1 MSFLQRVGNA
11 VSRFMYGRNG
21 LDQLGRCTLWLMIG
35 VNVIGIFLRSGLFSA
50 LISVLS
56 TALVIITLF
65 RFFSRNLYR
74 RRAENAV
81 FLNKVWY
88 PVQRRF
94 SGTKNRVTDREHCYF
109 TCDKCR
115 AVCRVPRG
123 KGNIIIT
130 CPRCGNQIRA
140 RS

>member
-1 MSFLQRVGNA
+1 MGFLQRVGNA
-11 VSRFMYGRNG
+11 VARFMYGRNG
-21 LDQLGRCTLWLMIG
+21 LDQLGKCTLWLLII
-35 VNVIGIFLRSGLFSA
+35 VNVIGVFLRSGILGA
-50 LISVLS
+50 LLSVLS
-56 TALVIITLF
+56 TLLTIVLLF
-65 RFFSRNLYR
+65 RVFSRNLYR

-88 PVQRRF
+88 PLQRRF
-94 SGTKNRVTDREHCYF
+94 PGNKNRTADMDHCFF
-109 TCDKCR
+109 TCDRCR

-123 KGNIIIT
+123 KGSIIIT

>member
-1 MSFLQRVGNA
+1 MSFLQRIGNSL
-11 VSRFMYGRNG
+11 SRFMYGRNG
-21 LDQLGRCTLWLMIG
+21 LDQLGMCSIWLLIA
-35 VNVIGIFLRSGLFSA
+35 VNLVSIFLSHGLVGA
-50 LISVLS
+50 VLSVLS
-56 TALVIITLF
+56 TVLAITMLY

-88 PVQRRF
+88 PLRRRF
-94 SGTKNRVTDREHCYF
+94 SGKRDQARDKDHCYF
-109 TCDKCR
+109 TCDRCR

-140 RS
+140 KS

>member
-21 LDQLGRCTLWLMIG
+21 LDQMGKCTLWLLIG
-35 VNVIGIFLRSGLFSA
+35 VNVVSIFLRSGLLGAFFS
-50 LISVLS
+50 LLS
-56 TALVIITLF
+56 AGLAIITLF

-88 PVQRRF
+88 PIQRRF
-94 SGTKNRVTDREHCYF
+94 SGTGKRNMDTDHCFF
-109 TCDKCR
+109 TCGRCR
-115 AVCRVPRG
+115 AVCRVPKG

-130 CPRCGNQIRA
+130 CPRCGNQIHA

>member
-11 VSRFMYGRNG
+11 VQRFMYGRNG
-21 LDQLGRCTLWLMIG
+21 LDQLGKCTLWLMVG
-35 VNVIGIFLRSGLFSA
+35 VNVIRIFLRSGLLAAVFG
-50 LISVLS
+50 VLS
-56 TALVIITLF
+56 TLLAIITLF

-74 RRAENAV
+74 RRGENTA

-88 PVQRRF
+88 PLQRRF
-94 SGTKNRVTDREHCYF
+94 SGTRNRVMDKEHCYF
-109 TCDKCR
+109 TCDRCR

-140 RS
+140 KS

>member
-21 LDQLGRCTLWLMIG
+21 LDQLGRCMLWLLIG
-35 VNVIGIFLRSGLFSA
+35 VNVISIFLRSGLLGAIF
-50 LISVLS
+50 SVLS
-56 TALVIITLF
+56 TLLAVCLLF

-88 PVQRRF
+88 PIRRRF
-94 SGTKNRVTDREHCYF
+94 SGTKNRVMDREHCYF
-109 TCDKCR
+109 TCDRCR
-115 AVCRVPRG
+115 AVCRVPKG
-123 KGNIIIT
+123 KGTIIIT
-130 CPRCGNQIRA
+130 CPRCGNQIHA
-140 RS
+140 KS

>member
-1 MSFLQRVGNA
+1 MSFLQRLGNA

-21 LDQLGRCTLWLMIG
+21 LDQLGKCTLWLMII
-35 VNVIGIFLRSGLFSA
+35 VNVISFFVRSGLLGF
-50 LISVLS
+50 LLGVLS
-56 TALVIITLF
+56 TVLTIITLF

-88 PVQRRF
+88 PIQRRF
-94 SGTKNRVTDREHCYF
+94 SGTRNRTMDRDHCFF
-109 TCDKCR
+109 TCDRCR

>member
-1 MSFLQRVGNA
+1 
-11 VSRFMYGRNG
+11 MYGRNG
-21 LDQLGRCTLWLMIG
+21 LDRLGMCMLWLLIG
-35 VNVIGIFLRSGLFSA
+35 VNVAGVLVPSGLA
-50 LISVLS
+50 GAVLKALS
-56 TALVIITLF
+56 TVLAVCILF
-65 RFFSRNLYR
+65 RIFSRNLYR

-88 PVQRRF
+88 PIQRRF
-94 SGTKNRVTDREHCYF
+94 SHNGERTADMDHCFF
-109 TCDKCR
+109 TCDRCR

-140 RS
+140 KS